1 MSPPHG
7 DSHMSMSPDAG
18 ERSARVC
25 FADPGVAA
33 RFDVREVVI
42 AAGVELPYDR
52 AEWEDALVIVDGGEI
67 ELECVLGSRA
77 RFQLGDI
84 LCLAGLSLRAL
95 RNPGD
100 EPALLVAVARR
111 RRTIATRRR

>member
-18 ERSARVC
+18 QRSARVC
-25 FADPGVAA
+25 FADPNLAV

-42 AAGVELPYDR
+42 AAGDELPYDR
-52 AEWEDALVIVDGGEI
+52 ADWDDALVVVDAGEI
-67 ELECVLGSRA
+67 ELECVLGGRA

-84 LCLAGLSLRAL
+84 LCLAGLSLRTL

-100 EPALLVAVARR
+100 EPALLVAVTRR

>member
-18 ERSARVC
+18 QRSARVC
-25 FADPGVAA
+25 FADPNLAA

-42 AAGVELPYDR
+42 AAGDELPYDR
-52 AEWEDALVIVDGGEI
+52 ADWDDALVVVDRGEI
-67 ELECVLGSRA
+67 ELECVLGGRA

-84 LCLAGLSLRAL
+84 LCLAGLSLRTL

-100 EPALLVAVARR
+100 EPALLVAVTRR
-111 RRTIATRRR
+111 RRTIATRHR